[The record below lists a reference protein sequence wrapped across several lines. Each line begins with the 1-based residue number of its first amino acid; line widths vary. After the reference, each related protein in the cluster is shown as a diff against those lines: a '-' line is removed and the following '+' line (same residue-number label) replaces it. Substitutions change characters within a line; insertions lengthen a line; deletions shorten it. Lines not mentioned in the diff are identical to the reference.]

1 VISNRKYKLNK
12 KTLTSTYLALI
23 RSILDYSSIIIPCI
37 SKTLN
42 KTIQSTQNTA
52 FRIIYKL
59 RFDTHTD
66 DIVKISGIELVA
78 VRANRLNKKYLETS
92 VENKNELI
100 IDLINE
106 YLEGSKNFKNKS
118 FLFLHK
124 NLLTITRT

>member
-1 VISNRKYKLNK
+1 MISNRIYKLNK
-12 KTLTSTYLALI
+12 NTLTTTYLVLI

-37 SKTLN
+37 SKTFN

-59 RFDTHTD
+59 NFDTHTD
-66 DIVKISGIELVA
+66 DIVKISGIERVA
-78 VRANRLNKKYLETS
+78 ERANSLNKKILRKVCGKS
-92 VENKNELI
+92 II

-118 FLFLHK
+118 FLCLYK
-124 NLLTITRT
+124 NLLAITRT

>member
-1 VISNRKYKLNK
+1 MISKRKYKLNK
-12 KTLTSTYLALI
+12 NTLTTTYLVLV

-37 SKTLN
+37 SKTFN

-59 RFDTHTD
+59 NFDTHTD
-66 DIVKISGIELVA
+66 DIVKISGIERVSE
-78 VRANRLNKKYLETS
+78 RANSLNKKILRKVCGKS
-92 VENKNELI
+92 II

-118 FLFLHK
+118 FLCLYK
-124 NLLTITRT
+124 NLLAITRT